1 MSRIIAICN
10 QKGGTGKT
18 TSAINISTYLALAN
32 KRVLL
37 IDLDPQG
44 NATSGIGIDK
54 NKVSDTIYQ
63 ALIKQVPAEQL
74 ILPTAINNLSLI
86 PANINLIG
94 AEIELCQA
102 DAREYRLQEAIG
114 PVKDKF
120 DLILIDCPPS
130 LGFLTINALCAAD
143 SVIIPVQCE
152 YYALEGLSQLFSTIE
167 RVRENLNP
175 SLRIEGVVLTMAD
188 FRTNLTKEVIEETR
202 SFFKDKVYQTI
213 IPRNIRLSEAPS
225 FGKPIVFYDKDS
237 LGAQRYSDL
246 SNEILLTTDTTR
258 NLNYDNKLAPAES
271 IEGEADGPS
280 GIR

>member
-1 MSRIIAICN
+1 M
-10 QKGGTGKT
+10 
-18 TSAINISTYLALAN
+18 AN

-202 SFFKDKVYQTI
+202 NFFKDKVYQTI

-246 SNEILLTTDTTR
+246 SNEILTTDTTP
-258 NLNYDNKLAPAES
+258 NINDNSELEP
-271 IEGEADGPS
+271 IEPPV
-280 GIR
+280 

>member
-1 MSRIIAICN
+1 MEQFPRGNEIMTKTIAICN

-202 SFFKDKVYQTI
+202 NFFKDKVYQTI
-213 IPRNIRLSEAPS
+213 IPRNIRLSEAPG

-246 SNEILLTTDTTR
+246 SNEILTTDTTP
-258 NLNYDNKLAPAES
+258 NINDNSELEP
-271 IEGEADGPS
+271 IEPPV
-280 GIR
+280 